1 MGKRGPKRA
10 PTAQK
15 IARGTHRKD
24 RDGDPAAEPKP
35 DQIEAPKPPAHLGQV
50 GRAKWLDL
58 APRLAKIG
66 LLTENDLE
74 ALALLCES
82 FGEKAACEATLQEHG
97 EYTVLEN
104 GYIAAHPAIAR
115 LDRAIKRIRQL
126 MAAFGMTPSDRAGMK
141 IQTANST
148 QKAVQTRKRK

>member
-10 PTAQK
+10 PTSVK
-15 IARGTHRKD
+15 VARGTHRKD
-24 RDGDPAAEPKP
+24 RDGDPAKEPKP
-35 DQIEAPKPPAHLGQV
+35 EQITAPKPPTHLGQI
-50 GRAKWLDL
+50 GRAKWSDL

-74 ALALLCES
+74 ALTLLCES
-82 FGEKAACEATLQEHG
+82 FEEKSNCETILREQG
-97 EYTVLEN
+97 EYSVLEN

-141 IQTANST
+141 IQTGAPQSKT
-148 QKAVQTRKRK
+148 VQTRKRK

>member
-24 RDGDPAAEPKP
+24 RDGDPKAEPQPEK
-35 DQIEAPKPPAHLGQV
+35 IEAPKPPAHLGRV
-50 GRAKWLDL
+50 GKAKWQDL
-58 APRLAKIG
+58 APRLARIG

-82 FGEKAACEATLQEHG
+82 FDEKATCEETLEEDG
-97 EYTVLEN
+97 EYSVLEN
-104 GYIAAHPAIAR
+104 GYVAAHPAIAR
-115 LDRAIKRIRQL
+115 LDRCIRRIRQL

-141 IQTANST
+141 VQTAQT
-148 QKAVQTRKRK
+148 QTKVQTRKRK